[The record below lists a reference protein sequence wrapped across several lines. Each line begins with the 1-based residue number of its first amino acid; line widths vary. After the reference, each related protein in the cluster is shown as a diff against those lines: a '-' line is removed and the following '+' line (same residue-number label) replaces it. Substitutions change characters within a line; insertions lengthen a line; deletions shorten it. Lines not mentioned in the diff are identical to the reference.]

1 LNSLLAG
8 FGVLGVC
15 GVAQESVGP
24 LAWMQRHQV
33 PVYVAAMAVGAG
45 IGVFAPGLGR
55 GLEQGITPVLGALL
69 YVTFLQVPAAQLLRS
84 LRDGTFLGAALVVN
98 FVVVPLVVAAM
109 FSFLPADQ
117 AVRLGVLLV
126 LLTPCVDYVIVF
138 CGLAGGA
145 AHRLLAATPLLLI
158 LQMLLLPAFLVL
170 FMGQDLADVVEIG
183 PFVEAFIVLIVIP
196 LTLAWLTQAWAGRH
210 RSGVVLTDAMGTVM
224 VPLLAL
230 ALLVVVASQVP
241 QAWREFRGGG
251 AGGAVLRGLP
261 ADHGGLGEVG
271 GAAVPPRP
279 VGRAGHRVHR
289 RDPQFARRAAVGP
302 RPARCLRGRRARDRH
317 ANPGRGDRDGPLRT
331 SRTPIDACQVIHA
344 VTRNPPVIRSMRPG
358 EVALDAL

>member
-1 LNSLLAG
+1 M
-8 FGVLGVC
+8 
-15 GVAQESVGP
+15 AQESVGP
-24 LAWMQRHQV
+24 LAWMQQHQV

-45 IGVFAPGLGR
+45 IGVVAPGLGR

-69 YVTFLQVPAAQLLRS
+69 YVTFLQVPAAKLLQS
-84 LRDGTFLGAALVVN
+84 LRDGTFLGAALAVN

-109 FSFLPADQ
+109 FTLLPADQ

-170 FMGQDLADVVEIG
+170 FMGPDLADVIEIG
-183 PFVEAFIVLIVIP
+183 PFVEAFIVLIVVP
-196 LTLAWLTQAWAGRH
+196 LTLAWLTEAWAGRH

-241 QAWREFRGGG
+241 QLGGNFG
-251 AGGAVLRGLP
+251 VVAQVVPFYVGFLLIMAVLGRWVALLFRLDPSGGRAIVFTGATRNSLVVLP
-261 ADHGGLGEVG
+261 LALALPDAYAVAALVIVTQTLVELIGMVLYRR
-271 GAAVPPRP
+271 AVPWLLP
-279 VGRAGHRVHR
+279 VR
-289 RDPQFARRAAVGP
+289 
-302 RPARCLRGRRARDRH
+302 
-317 ANPGRGDRDGPLRT
+317 
-331 SRTPIDACQVIHA
+331 SSTP
-344 VTRNPPVIRSMRPG
+344 
-358 EVALDAL
+358 